1 MNDGYIVIDP
11 LLFKDG
17 PGCCFCGG
25 DLLWP
30 PLSKRAYRV
39 ACKTC
44 SQIFHDY
51 GIEGLK
57 EHLAN
62 LTDVSI
68 SNNTSIEVDD
78 YL

>member
-1 MNDGYIVIDP
+1 MDDRYIVIDP
-11 LLFKDG
+11 SLIKDG

-25 DLLWP
+25 DLLWTL
-30 PLSKRAYRV
+30 LSERVYRV

-44 SQIFHDY
+44 SQIFYDY